1 MTRTQSMTVWG
12 LTFLLAAPVLGL
24 TQSIPWAL
32 AAAGVVLFVVG
43 AFIGNSDAEV
53 KTERHTKV

>member
-1 MTRTQSMTVWG
+1 MTVWG